1 MKPVL
6 RLRIGRGTL
15 EAKAVRGHRV
25 VWVAEAAFEGPDTLQ
40 EAIAQLST
48 EKSLPPGLRGIRA
61 RLEPSLAQVR
71 TLEGLPPVKDA
82 ALKSLVA
89 QQAPRFFRKN
99 GKALVTD
106 AVWISRANGK
116 GPVAQAA
123 AVEEPW
129 IEAIS
134 AGAREAGLTLEEIRP
149 ATADGVAGRL
159 SLLPKA
165 ERLRRRRSHLLA
177 LSRLAAAAAALWV
190 LAGVAYMARLH
201 RESGRIEAELA
212 DLKAPVAAVAAARR
226 KLGDAARMVEAVDRS
241 NRERGTMLLRLAA
254 ITAALPD
261 SAYLTS
267 LVLEERGGTMSG
279 LARQATDVIAALER
293 DSAIAAPKLVGA
305 VVGEVIAG
313 REMERFT
320 VSFAPGVAQ

>member
-25 VWVAEAAFEGPDTLQ
+25 VWVGQAAFEGPDTLQ

-48 EKSLPPGLRGIRA
+48 EKSLPSGLRGIRA
-61 RLEPSLAQVR
+61 RLDSSLAQVR
-71 TLEGLPPVKDA
+71 TLEGLPPVKES

-99 GKALVTD
+99 GKPLVTD
-106 AVWISRANGK
+106 AVWISRNGGK
-116 GPVAQAA
+116 GAVAQAA

-134 AGAREAGLTLEEIRP
+134 AGARDAGLELEEVRP
-149 ATADGVAGRL
+149 VSGDPVAGRL
-159 SLLPKA
+159 SLLPHA
-165 ERLRRRRSHLLA
+165 ERIRRRRSQLLA
-177 LSRLAAAAAALWV
+177 LWRLAALACTLWAV
-190 LAGVAYMARLH
+190 AGIAFMARIH
-201 RESGRIEAELA
+201 RETARIKAELA
-212 DLKAPVAAVAAARR
+212 DLKAPVRAVTAARR
-226 KLGDAARMVEAVDRS
+226 KLSDAARMVEAVERS
-241 NRERGTMLLRLAA
+241 NRERGTILLRLAA
-254 ITAALPD
+254 ITTALPD

-279 LARQATDVIAALER
+279 LAWQATDVVAALER
-293 DSAIAAPKLVGA
+293 VAAVAAPRLVGS
-305 VVGEVIAG
+305 VVGEVVSG

-320 VSFAPGVAQ
+320 VSFAPGVAP